1 MPPYPKNP
9 PERSLPM
16 RIAVVSILLLAF
28 SLALPAKAIPKQET
42 EAQREA
48 RMKWWTEAR
57 FGMFIHWGLYAL
69 PARHEWVK
77 KQEEITEEDY
87 QKYFAHF
94 NPDLYNPKEW
104 ARLAKAAG
112 MKYFVVTTKHH
123 EGFCLWDT
131 KYGDYKATK
140 TPYGK
145 DLIKPMVEAFRAEGL
160 RVGFYHS
167 LIDWHH
173 PEYPVDSN
181 HPMFDNLEFKKKAA
195 NRDVRKYAE
204 YLHNQVRE
212 LLTEYGPI
220 DCLFMDFS
228 FPGENGKG
236 RNDWQSEKLLKMIRE
251 LQPQIIVD
259 DRLDLLD
266 VPGGWDY
273 RTPEQFMPQEWLTVN
288 GKRVPWET
296 CQTFSGSWG
305 YHRDESTWKS
315 VRQLMVML
323 IEVVSKGG
331 NLLLNVGPTA
341 RGTFDSRA
349 KERLEGIG
357 AWMEGHNRSIYGC
370 TQAPDEFKTPHNCL
384 LTYNPEAKRLYV
396 HVLEWPMGALY
407 LDGFA
412 GHVAYAQLLNDAS
425 EISFLDQ
432 SRAGEIG
439 FFTEERKGEKGD
451 AIILRLPVRQPAVTV
466 PVVELFLK

>member
-1 MPPYPKNP
+1 MKTITAF
-9 PERSLPM
+9 S
-16 RIAVVSILLLAF
+16 LLLIF
-28 SLALPAKAIPKQET
+28 SLALPAIAIPNQET

-48 RMKWWTEAR
+48 RIKWWTDAR

-77 KQEEITEEDY
+77 QHEAITEEDY
-87 QKYFAHF
+87 QKYFDHF
-94 NPDLYNPKEW
+94 NPDLYNPREW

-167 LIDWHH
+167 LLDWHH
-173 PEYPVDSN
+173 PEYPVDKF
-181 HPMFDNLEFKKKAA
+181 HPMFNNLEFRKAA
-195 NRDVRKYAE
+195 ADRDVRKYAE

-212 LLTEYGPI
+212 LLTQYGPI

-273 RTPEQFMPQEWLTVN
+273 RTPEQFMPQEWLKVD

-305 YHRDESTWKS
+305 YHRDEATWKS
-315 VRQLMVML
+315 VRQLVVML

-341 RGTFDSRA
+341 RGTFDDRA

-357 AWMEGHNRSIYGC
+357 AWMEGHSRSIYGC
-370 TQAPDEFKTPHNCL
+370 TQAPDEFKTPQNCL
-384 LTYNPEAKRLYV
+384 LTYNPAAKRVYV

-425 EISFLDQ
+425 EVKFVDE

-439 FFTEERKGEKGD
+439 FFTEEREGGRGN
-451 AIILRLPVRQPAVTV
+451 AIILHLPVQPPAITV

>member
-1 MPPYPKNP
+1 MKIFISSLLIIGALGV
-9 PERSLPM
+9 SLPVQ
-16 RIAVVSILLLAF
+16 AAT
-28 SLALPAKAIPKQET
+28 APET

-77 KQEEITEEDY
+77 NHEHLTNEEY
-87 QKYFAHF
+87 QKYFDHF
-94 NPDLYNPKEW
+94 NPDLYNPQEW
-104 ARLAKAAG
+104 ARLAKQAG
-112 MKYFVVTTKHH
+112 MKYFVITTKHH
-123 EGFCLWDT
+123 EGFCLWDS
-131 KYGDYKATK
+131 KYTDYKATN

-160 RVGFYHS
+160 HAGFYHS
-167 LIDWHH
+167 LLDWHH
-173 PEYPVDSN
+173 PDYPVDRC
-181 HPMFDNLEFKKKAA
+181 HPMFNNLEFRKSSA

-212 LLTEYGPI
+212 LLTQYGPI
-220 DCLFMDFS
+220 DTLFMDFS
-228 FPGENGKG
+228 FPGNDGKG
-236 RNDWQSEKLLKMIRE
+236 RNDWQSEKLLAMIRE

-273 RTPEQFMPQEWLTVN
+273 RTPEQTMPREWVTAN
-288 GKRVPWET
+288 GQPVPWET

-305 YHRDESTWKS
+305 YYRDEATWKS
-315 VRQLMVML
+315 VRQLVVML
-323 IEVVSKGG
+323 IETVSKGG

-341 RGTFDSRA
+341 RGTFDARA

-357 AWMEGHNRSIYGC
+357 AWMKDHSRSIYSC
-370 TQAPDEFKTPHNCL
+370 TQAPADFKAPQNCL
-384 LTYNPEAKRLYV
+384 LTYNPGTKRLYI
-396 HVLEWPMGALY
+396 HVLEWPMGVLQ

-412 GHVAYAQLLNDAS
+412 GRVGYAQLLNDAS
-425 EISFLDQ
+425 EVKFS
-432 SRAGEIG
+432 E
-439 FFTEERKGEKGD
+439 EKGSEEGTS
-451 AIILRLPVRQPAVTV
+451 AGQARSAKTLTLQLPVLQPNVTV
-466 PVVELFLK
+466 PVIELYLK